1 MKGSGYRT
9 NWLDVYRYFV
19 DRLEKLAKIAE
30 FILVLSIKLFIYR
43 DLSILGGLIEG
54 KGIS

>member
-1 MKGSGYRT
+1 
-9 NWLDVYRYFV
+9 VHRYFV

-30 FILVLSIKLFIYR
+30 FIPVLSIKLFIYR
-43 DLSILGGLIEG
+43 DLGILGGLIEG

>member
-1 MKGSGYRT
+1 
-9 NWLDVYRYFV
+9 VYRYFV

-30 FILVLSIKLFIYR
+30 FIPVVSIELFIYR
-43 DLSILGGLIEG
+43 DLGILGSLIEG